1 MAIKQNIGRFVLSTT
16 ILSLIVYIYIFELT
30 PTKIISYENKN
41 QHHSIS
47 SGYANQGNCL
57 HTQKS
62 RKERIQ
68 QYCSQKPV
76 SLTQIKTLKDLDNIK
91 LYICVIRMYVYSS
104 FFKKSFLG
112 NQ

>member
-57 HTQKS
+57 HIQKS

-68 QYCSQKPV
+68 QYCSQNPV
-76 SLTQIKTLKDLDNIK
+76 GLLRIKTLKDLDNINF
-91 LYICVIRMYVYSS
+91 LYLCNKDVCIQFILQKIFSR
-104 FFKKSFLG
+104 
-112 NQ
+112 

>member
-1 MAIKQNIGRFVLSTT
+1 MKQNIGRFVLSTT
-16 ILSLIVYIYIFELT
+16 ILLFIVYMYISELT
-30 PTKIISYENKN
+30 PIKIISYENKK
-41 QHHSIS
+41 QPHGIS
-47 SGYANQGNCL
+47 SGYTNQGNCL

-68 QYCSQKPV
+68 QYCSQNPV
-76 SLTQIKTLKDLDNIK
+76 SLIQIKTLKNLDSNI
-91 LYICVIRMYVYSS
+91 YICVIRMYVYSA